1 MFENLNTLTKAKF
14 NNKFGTEEKCL
25 EYLANEKWKDGYVC
39 RNCDNTKYC
48 TGKKPFSRRC
58 SKCKTFESATA
69 HTIFHSCKMPIQEA
83 FTLAFMVCKNPAISS
98 YELAEL
104 TDGRQM
110 TCWKFKTKIL
120 ECLEKNKQPHL
131 TSPESGGI

>member
-14 NNKFGTEEKCL
+14 SNKFGTEEKCL

-39 RNCDNTKYC
+39 RKCDNTKYC
-48 TGKKPFSRRC
+48 IGKKPFSRRC

-69 HTIFHSCKMPIQEA
+69 HTIFHSCKMPICEA
-83 FTLAFMVCKNPAISS
+83 FALAFMVCKNPAISS

-120 ECLEKNKQPHL
+120 ECLEKNKR
-131 TSPESGGI
+131 ID